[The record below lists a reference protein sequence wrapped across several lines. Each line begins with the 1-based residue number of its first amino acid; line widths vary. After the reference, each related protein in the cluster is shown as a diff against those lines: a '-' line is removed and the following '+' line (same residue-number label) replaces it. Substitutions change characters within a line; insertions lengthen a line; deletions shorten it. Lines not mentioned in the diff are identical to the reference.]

1 MSSLTLL
8 KGGQYLVTAR
18 KPNELPQFWHY
29 DRELETICLPC
40 IAFYKYISFLLS
52 MSSSMLISLI
62 KSLF

>member
-29 DRELETICLPC
+29 DRELETIYLPY
-40 IAFYKYISFLLS
+40 IAFYKYISFSLS